1 MQKTT
6 KLKVTAALLS
16 AAFLS
21 IGGAVGN
28 AYAYT
33 ATPVVASAVTNNG
46 IFGAITVLYQ
56 GKQCVLPANPTDAQ
70 IQAANDELAE
80 ADALNVEFVK
90 NSDGSLSVYYN
101 NQNVTSQVANAGNEL
116 VIKDKGD
123 TTSAATT
130 DVSYMNISASASS
143 DTGASARSA
152 MQSMSGSSTRSS
164 GRSSSSLSSGSA
176 NISLAT
182 ESSSIST
189 ASDTSTTDDTTTTAG
204 TITATD
210 SITAGGTITAN
221 TLTAASVDATS
232 GTITGNQSV
241 GGILTVTGMTNLNGG
256 ASLNNQ
262 KITNLAAGEVSATS
276 TDAVNGAQ
284 LYEVQQ
290 LVANAKTYTAG
301 SDISIS
307 DTNEISV
314 NKTGQVAEGN
324 TGIVTGGTVY
334 EVTNKLQTSVNTQEA
349 AIKTQTSNISTLETG
364 LSSLKSS
371 ISTLNTNVSSAI
383 KSLNSG
389 LSRYMDTSLANITDD
404 GKAAIKD
411 YISEVITGSSTT
423 STASASNASVASN
436 ANAAIA
442 LASVVTEPTVA
453 NEMPANNTIVPA
465 AEVTSDD
472 IDAIYTELDK
482 KVDKADFNTL
492 KETVDSNT
500 EKIATNA
507 ENIKANT
514 TAIEN
519 LKETKAD
526 VDGANIDV
534 AKYSEKLGVGKIE
547 KDNTGLVTG
556 GTVYSALEKKADY
569 DYVNAGFNSMR
580 NQMESMQQQ
589 LSHEINKVGAGA
601 AALAALHPQDYNPD
615 NKLDFAIGYGHYKNA
630 NASALGIYYRPNAGT
645 TFSLAGTIG
654 NGDPMISA
662 GVSFKLGMGKNV
674 EKVMVSKAEYEAQQA
689 ENQAMKDQ
697 LNSNDEKI
705 QQLEAML
712 RSLLNK

>member
-1 MQKTT
+1 MQKST

-33 ATPVVASAVTNNG
+33 GTPVATSSITNNG
-46 IFGAITVLYQ
+46 LFGAITVSYQ
-56 GKQCVLPANPTDAQ
+56 GQQCVLPANPTDAQ
-70 IQAANDELAE
+70 IQEANAKLA
-80 ADALNVEFVK
+80 DSALSVQFVK

-101 NQNVTSQVANAGNEL
+101 QENVTNQVANAGNEL
-116 VIKDKGD
+116 VIKDKSSSVITSD
-123 TTSAATT
+123 T
-130 DVSYMNISASASS
+130 SYMEVSASASD
-143 DTGASARSA
+143 DTGASVRST
-152 MQSMSGSSTRSS
+152 MQSMSGSSSRSS
-164 GRSSSSLSSGSA
+164 GSSSRSSSLTSGSA
-176 NISLAT
+176 NISLA
-182 ESSSIST
+182 
-189 ASDTSTTDDTTTTAG
+189 DTTTTTDDTTTESTPG
-204 TITATD
+204 SITATD

-232 GTITGNQSV
+232 GTITGNQTV
-241 GGILTVTGMTNLNGG
+241 GGILTVSGMTNLNGG

-262 KITNLAAGEVSATS
+262 KITNLAAGEISATS
-276 TDAVNGAQ
+276 TDAVNGSQ
-284 LYEVQQ
+284 LYAVQQ

-307 DTNEISV
+307 DNNEISV
-314 NKTGQVAEGN
+314 NKTGQIAEGD

-334 EVTNKLQTSVNTQEA
+334 DVTNKLQTSVNTQEA
-349 AIKTQTSNISTLETG
+349 AIKTQTSNISTLESG

-371 ISTLNTNVSSAI
+371 ISSLNSNVSSAI

-411 YISEVITGSSTT
+411 YISEVITGSSATSV
-423 STASASNASVASN
+423 STASLTSEATAAIEPASVVAEAPAN
-436 ANAAIA
+436 TNAAIP
-442 LASVVTEPTVA
+442 AS
-453 NEMPANNTIVPA
+453 
-465 AEVTSDD
+465 EVTSED

-482 KVDKADFNTL
+482 KVNQTDFDTL
-492 KETVDSNT
+492 KDTVDSNT
-500 EKIATNA
+500 QKIATNA
-507 ENIKANT
+507 EDIKTNAA
-514 TAIEN
+514 AIET

-526 VDGANIDV
+526 VDGSNIDV
-534 AKYSEKLGVGKIE
+534 AKYSEKLGVGKVE

-556 GTVYSALEKKADY
+556 GTVYSALEKKADI
-569 DYVNAGFNSMR
+569 DYVDAGFKSMR

-662 GVSFKLGMGKNV
+662 GISFKLGMGKNV